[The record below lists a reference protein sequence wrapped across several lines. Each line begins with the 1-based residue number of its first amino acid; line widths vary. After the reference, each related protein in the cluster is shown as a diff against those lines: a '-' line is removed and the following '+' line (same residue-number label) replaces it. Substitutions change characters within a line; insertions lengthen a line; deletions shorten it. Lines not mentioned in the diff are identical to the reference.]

1 MLTEQE
7 NDRLSRVGPGTPM
20 GNLLRRYWHPIASVQ
35 DIDREEVLPVRIL
48 GENLVLY
55 KTTRGELGLIQERCP
70 HRSTSLAYGV
80 PDADGLRCP
89 YHGWMF
95 DAAGNCLDQP
105 YEQTENPEST
115 FRDKIHVDAYPVETL
130 GGLVWA
136 YMGPP
141 DKQPLLPRWEH
152 VARDDVH
159 RRIGI
164 THLPCNWLQCM
175 ENSLD
180 PVHFEWLHANVMN
193 YAARRQGKGPV
204 MSPARHRR
212 IAFDEFKYG
221 IYKRRLLEG
230 DDPETSP
237 DWLTG
242 HPILFPNTLDV
253 GGSLQIRVPIDDE
266 NTLHI
271 VYWTSEKQPDEPEKI
286 EVYDLPHTRPD
297 GRLITDT
304 IVGTDMLAWVAQGP
318 ITPRPLEHLG
328 VSDRGVI
335 IYRNALSEAIDAVD
349 RGEDPPALVRDPA
362 DNLPWIELKWEQSA
376 REAFLL
382 PGQKSERDRRRDDA
396 PPAGM
401 FNQPR
406 QAASAHAPRAN

>member
-1 MLTEQE
+1 VLTEQE
-7 NDRLSRVGPGTPM
+7 NARLSRVGPGTPM
-20 GNLLRRYWHPIASVQ
+20 GALLRRYWQPIAAAQ
-35 DIDREEVLPVRIL
+35 DIEREEVIPVRIL
-48 GENLVLY
+48 GENLVLF
-55 KTTRGELGLIQERCP
+55 KTNRGALGLIQERCP

-95 DAAGNCLDQP
+95 DGSGACLDQP
-105 YEQTENPEST
+105 YEETENPEST
-115 FRDKIHVDAYPVETL
+115 FKDKIRVDAYPVEVL
-130 GGLVWA
+130 GGLVWT
-136 YMGPP
+136 YMGPQP
-141 DKQPLLPRWEH
+141 APLLPRWEH
-152 VARDDVH
+152 VARDDVN
-159 RRIGI
+159 RRIGM

-193 YAARRQGKGPV
+193 YAAKRQGKGPV

-271 VYWTSEKQPDEPEKI
+271 VYWTAERDPAEPEQTV
-286 EVYDLPHTRPD
+286 VYDLPHTRED
-297 GRLITDT
+297 GRLITDS
-304 IVGTDMLAWVAQGP
+304 IVGTDMLAWVAQGA

-335 IYRNALSEAIDAVD
+335 MYRNSLSDAIDAVA
-349 RGEDPPALVRDPA
+349 RGEDPPGLVRDEAENFPF
-362 DNLPWIELKWEQSA
+362 IELKWEQSA
-376 REAFLL
+376 RKAFLL
-382 PGQKSERDRRRDDA
+382 PGQKREGERRRDDTPAVPAA
-396 PPAGM
+396 PS
-401 FNQPR
+401 R
-406 QAASAHAPRAN
+406 RTASAHAPRAV